1 MQHSSQSNQY
11 WGLRVRIAR
20 AYLTSARPANVI
32 APTCSRLR
40 MRVLNKKRLGS
51 IPRPPPE
58 RLGMSGWERL
68 SAEGRSKRL
77 KIWSPGLPIS
87 NPTSCNYY
95 PPAPGAESIGNRLF
109 RPLRPNVEP
118 VPIRGT
124 NPYFCAPQRCRRLE
138 CFEVG
143 LRFFLHSTSPRTPVS
158 LLTSLNGAQ
167 LGGDRLQIV
176 LFMLL
181 LLRLTR

>member
-1 MQHSSQSNQY
+1 MLELGPRYGPAQTEPGY
-11 WGLRVRIAR
+11 PGLIR
-20 AYLTSARPANVI
+20 AEIRTSPDRDSDHKVQADNI
-32 APTCSRLR
+32 
-40 MRVLNKKRLGS
+40 KRWGS
-51 IPRPPPE
+51 ISRPPPE

-95 PPAPGAESIGNRLF
+95 PPEPGAESIGNRLF

-138 CFEVG
+138 CFDVG
-143 LRFFLHSTSPRTPVS
+143 LRFFLRRTSPRAPIN
-158 LLTSLNGAQ
+158 LLTSLNGA
-167 LGGDRLQIV
+167 
-176 LFMLL
+176 
-181 LLRLTR
+181 